1 MTGTL
6 SHARALRSGAGPPTG
21 GDSAET
27 VFLNSPTEGPETR
40 AAAFAINGRFYGQ
53 PVTGVQRYA
62 REIVLEMDGLLRAGG
77 GRAAVVLPPGVAA
90 SPGLAT
96 IAPVGVPGASG
107 HVWEQGLLPFRAP
120 TPLLNL
126 CNTAPLALRRQIVCM
141 HDTNVFDEPGSYS
154 RAFRLVYRLLLPGL
168 ARRAAVITSV
178 SQASAQR
185 LSHHLGIP
193 AGTIPVVPNGHE
205 HAFRWNA
212 AASEL
217 GSRLAGIRPFVLLLG
232 SRARHKNAAFI
243 LGQAQALDAMGLD
256 LVVAGGSAQIF
267 AQTQAVDAPNIRRL
281 GFVTDD
287 DLAWLYGHALCLAFP
302 SLSEGFGIPLVEA
315 MALGCPVVSSDRSCL
330 PEICGEAA
338 LLADPEDAPAWL
350 GHFRRLAGAPALRD
364 DLRGRG
370 RERVGSFSWR
380 RSARI
385 YLDLLA
391 RL

>member
-1 MTGTL
+1 MPVDRQDG
-6 SHARALRSGAGPPTG
+6 
-21 GDSAET
+21 
-27 VFLNSPTEGPETR
+27 R
-40 AAAFAINGRFYGQ
+40 AAGTGFAINGRFYRQ

-62 REIVLEMDGLLRAGG
+62 REIVLEMDDLLRRRG
-77 GRAAVVLPPGVAA
+77 GRASLVLPPGTAA
-90 SPGLAT
+90 SPDLAAIGAVT
-96 IAPVGVPGASG
+96 VAGASG
-107 HVWEQGLLPFRAP
+107 HVWEQGILPFRTP

-141 HDTNVFDEPGSYS
+141 HDTNVFDEPDSYS
-154 RAFRLVYRLLLPGL
+154 RAFRLVYRVLLPGL

-178 SQASAQR
+178 SHASAGR

-205 HAFRWNA
+205 HVFRWNPG
-212 AASEL
+212 ASNL
-217 GSRLAGIRPFVLLLG
+217 GTRLVGTRPFVLLLG
-232 SRARHKNAAFI
+232 SRARHKNAGFI
-243 LGQAQALDAMGLD
+243 LRQAPALDALGLD

-267 AQTQAVDAPNIRRL
+267 AQMQTVDAANIHRL
-281 GFVTDD
+281 GYVSDD

-330 PEICGEAA
+330 PEICGTAA
-338 LLADPEDAPAWL
+338 LMADPEDASAWL
-350 GHFRRLAGAPALRD
+350 DCFGRLVASPSLQD

-370 RERVGSFSWR
+370 RERVGQYRWR
-380 RSARI
+380 ASAQT
-385 YLDLLA
+385 YLDLLD

>member
-1 MTGTL
+1 M
-6 SHARALRSGAGPPTG
+6 SVDQHDRPRAGP
-21 GDSAET
+21 
-27 VFLNSPTEGPETR
+27 
-40 AAAFAINGRFYGQ
+40 AFAINGRFFRQ

-62 REIVLEMDGLLRAGG
+62 REIVLEMDSLLRDRGN
-77 GRAAVVLPPGVAA
+77 RAALVLPPGATATPEFAA
-90 SPGLAT
+90 IGQ
-96 IAPVGVPGASG
+96 VVVPGASG
-107 HVWEQGLLPFRAP
+107 HVWEQAILPFRTP
-120 TPLLNL
+120 KPLLNL
-126 CNTAPLALRRQIVCM
+126 CNTAPLAVGRQIVCM

-154 RAFRLVYRLLLPGL
+154 RAFRLVYRVLLPGL

-178 SQASAQR
+178 SQASARR

-212 AASEL
+212 AASDL
-217 GSRLAGIRPFVLLLG
+217 GTRLSGARPFVLLLG

-243 LGQAQALDAMGLD
+243 LQQAPALDAMGLD

-267 AQTQAVDAPNIRRL
+267 AQTLAVDADNIHRL
-281 GFVTDD
+281 GYVSDD

-330 PEICGEAA
+330 PEICDAAA
-338 LLADPEDAPAWL
+338 LLADPEDAAAWL
-350 GHFRRLAGAPALRD
+350 ACFRNLAASPALRD

-370 RERVGSFSWR
+370 RERVGHFRWR
-380 RSARI
+380 ASAQT
-385 YLDLLA
+385 YLDLLDQ
-391 RL
+391 L